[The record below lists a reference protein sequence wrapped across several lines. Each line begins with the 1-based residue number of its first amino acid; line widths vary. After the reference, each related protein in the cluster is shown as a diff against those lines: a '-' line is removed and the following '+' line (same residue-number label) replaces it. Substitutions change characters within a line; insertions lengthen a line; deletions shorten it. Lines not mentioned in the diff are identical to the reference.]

1 MPNAVNITLDEA
13 RELVSNRLL
22 WPRVSEFLWDFAPQV
37 HESWL
42 GGSVVKWLGS
52 EGSTQLPHNHLTA
65 QPLNRLTMSS
75 PRVKRYILESLGVE
89 PCFHTFPKED
99 GSRILLL
106 DGATLES
113 AAKWLGALACAES
126 LRRVTSGEVV
136 RELKSKLRGIYPE
149 VFSYTAYF
157 SGLDSS
163 HRDTEAQSL
172 EDEIVSTG
180 CNMLF
185 SAIAGLPAS
194 LVSRLKLKLPKSLC
208 ELCVSPLLGH
218 PLCGQPS
225 AGGYAPLRL
234 KERSSQTNLS
244 AVLKLFKLKFP
255 EAYKLCC

>member
-1 MPNAVNITLDEA
+1 MDGVITMEDA
-13 RELVSNRLL
+13 RALVGDAKL
-22 WPRVSEFLWDFAPQV
+22 WPRVRDFLWDFAPQV

-42 GGSVVKWLGS
+42 EPK
-52 EGSTQLPHNHLTA
+52 QLSL
-65 QPLNRLTMSS
+65 RDS
-75 PRVKRYILESLGVE
+75 PRVKRYILDSLGVE
-89 PCFHTFPKED
+89 QCFHAFPKDD

-136 RELKSKLRGIYPE
+136 RELKTKLRGIYPE

-157 SGLDSS
+157 KENDFQR
-163 HRDTEAQSL
+163 RDAETQRL
-172 EDEIVSTG
+172 EDEVVSTG
-180 CNMLF
+180 YNMLF

-208 ELCVSPLLGH
+208 DLCVS
-218 PLCGQPS
+218 
-225 AGGYAPLRL
+225 APLRL
-234 KERSSQTNLS
+234 EERPSQTNLS

>member
-1 MPNAVNITLDEA
+1 MDGVITMEDA
-13 RELVSNRLL
+13 RALVGDAKL
-22 WPRVSEFLWDFAPQV
+22 WPRVRDFLWDFAPQV

-42 GGSVVKWLGS
+42 EPK
-52 EGSTQLPHNHLTA
+52 QLSL
-65 QPLNRLTMSS
+65 RDS
-75 PRVKRYILESLGVE
+75 PRVKRYILDSLGVE
-89 PCFHTFPKED
+89 PCFHAFPKED

-126 LRRVTSGEVV
+126 LRRVTSGEIV
-136 RELKSKLRGIYPE
+136 RELKSKFRGIYTE

-157 SGLDSS
+157 KENDFQR
-163 HRDTEAQSL
+163 RDAETQRL
-172 EDEIVSTG
+172 EDEVVSTG
-180 CNMLF
+180 YNMLF

-208 ELCVSPLLGH
+208 DLCVS
-218 PLCGQPS
+218 
-225 AGGYAPLRL
+225 APLRL
-234 KERSSQTNLS
+234 EERPSQTNLS

>member
-1 MPNAVNITLDEA
+1 MDGVITMDDA
-13 RELVSNRLL
+13 RALVGDVKL
-22 WPRVSEFLWDFAPQV
+22 WPRIRDFLWDFVPQV

-42 GGSVVKWLGS
+42 EDVLATKNAENAKKGKDTLCDLCALCGK
-52 EGSTQLPHNHLTA
+52 ERNA
-65 QPLNRLTMSS
+65 
-75 PRVKRYILESLGVE
+75 PRVKRYILDSLGVE

-157 SGLDSS
+157 KENDFQR
-163 HRDTEAQSL
+163 RDAETLSAQRIS
-172 EDEIVSTG
+172 EDG
-180 CNMLF
+180 CKMLF
-185 SAIAGLPAS
+185 SVLSELPEP
-194 LVSRLKLKLPKSLC
+194 LIRRMKLKFPKSLC
-208 ELCVSPLLGH
+208 ELC
-218 PLCGQPS
+218 
-225 AGGYAPLRL
+225 AFAPLRL
-234 KERSSQTNLS
+234 KERSSQTSLS

>member
-1 MPNAVNITLDEA
+1 MDGVITMEDA
-13 RELVSNRLL
+13 RALVGEVKL
-22 WPRVSEFLWDFAPQV
+22 WPRVRDFLWDFAPQV

-42 GGSVVKWLGS
+42 
-52 EGSTQLPHNHLTA
+52 EPNQLSLKD
-65 QPLNRLTMSS
+65 S
-75 PRVKRYILESLGVE
+75 PRVKRYILDSLGVE

-113 AAKWLGALACAES
+113 TAKWLGALACAES

-136 RELKSKLRGIYPE
+136 RGLKSKLRGIYPE

-157 SGLDSS
+157 KDLDFQR
-163 HRDTEAQSL
+163 RDAETLSAQRIS
-172 EDEIVSTG
+172 EDG
-180 CNMLF
+180 CKMLF
-185 SAIAGLPAS
+185 SVLAELPEP
-194 LVSRLKLKLPKSLC
+194 LIRRMKLKFPKGLC

-234 KERSSQTNLS
+234 KERSSQINLS

>member
-1 MPNAVNITLDEA
+1 MDGVITMEDA
-13 RELVSNRLL
+13 RALVGDAKL
-22 WPRVSEFLWDFAPQV
+22 WPRVRDFLWDFAPQV

-42 GGSVVKWLGS
+42 EPK
-52 EGSTQLPHNHLTA
+52 QLSL
-65 QPLNRLTMSS
+65 RDS
-75 PRVKRYILESLGVE
+75 PRVKRYILDSLGVE
-89 PCFHTFPKED
+89 QCFHAFPKDD

-136 RELKSKLRGIYPE
+136 RELKTTLRGIYPE

-157 SGLDSS
+157 KENDFQR
-163 HRDTEAQSL
+163 RDAETQRL
-172 EDEIVSTG
+172 EDEVVSTG
-180 CNMLF
+180 YNMLF

-208 ELCVSPLLGH
+208 DLCVS
-218 PLCGQPS
+218 
-225 AGGYAPLRL
+225 APLRL
-234 KERSSQTNLS
+234 EERPSQTNLS

>member
-1 MPNAVNITLDEA
+1 MDGVITMEDA
-13 RELVSNRLL
+13 RALVGDAKL
-22 WPRVSEFLWDFAPQV
+22 WPRVRDFLWDFAPQV

-42 GGSVVKWLGS
+42 
-52 EGSTQLPHNHLTA
+52 EPEQLSL
-65 QPLNRLTMSS
+65 RDS

-157 SGLDSS
+157 KDLDS
-163 HRDTEAQSL
+163 RGGAEARS
-172 EDEIVSTG
+172 EDIVAEVVANG
-180 CNMLF
+180 YGLLF
-185 SAIAGLPAS
+185 SAFSKLPAS
-194 LVSRLKLKLPKSLC
+194 VVSRAKFKLPKDLR
-208 ELCVSPLLGH
+208 VSASPREIDL
-218 PLCGQPS
+218 PV
-225 AGGYAPLRL
+225 
-234 KERSSQTNLS
+234 
-244 AVLKLFKLKFP
+244 VLKLFKLKFP

>member
-1 MPNAVNITLDEA
+1 MDGVITMEDA
-13 RELVSNRLL
+13 RALVGDVKL
-22 WPRVSEFLWDFAPQV
+22 WPRVRDFLWDFAPQV

-42 GGSVVKWLGS
+42 
-52 EGSTQLPHNHLTA
+52 EPNQLSLKD
-65 QPLNRLTMSS
+65 S
-75 PRVKRYILESLGVE
+75 PRVKRYILDSLGVE

-113 AAKWLGALACAES
+113 TAKWLGALACAES

-149 VFSYTAYF
+149 VFGYTAYF
-157 SGLDSS
+157 E
-163 HRDTEAQSL
+163 RDLSDLRDVKDGEAGVDFKRRDAKAQSAQSGKL
-172 EDEIVSTG
+172 SESVVKTG
-180 CNMLF
+180 YAVLL
-185 SAIAGLPAS
+185 SALASIPSS
-194 LVSRLKLKLPKSLC
+194 LVSRLKFKLSKNLC
-208 ELCVSPLLGH
+208 DS
-218 PLCGQPS
+218 
-225 AGGYAPLRL
+225 APLRL

>member
-1 MPNAVNITLDEA
+1 MDGVITMEDA
-13 RELVSNRLL
+13 RALVGDAKL
-22 WPRVSEFLWDFAPQV
+22 WPRVRDFLWDFAPQV

-89 PCFHTFPKED
+89 PCFHAFPKED

-106 DGATLES
+106 DGVTLES
-113 AAKWLGALACAES
+113 AAKWLGALACVES

-136 RELKSKLRGIYPE
+136 RELKSKLRGVYPE

-157 SGLDSS
+157 RENDFQRRDAYPPAEGCPQSGCPS
-163 HRDTEAQSL
+163 RGETQRL
-172 EDEIVSTG
+172 EDEVVSTG
-180 CNMLF
+180 YNMLF

-208 ELCVSPLLGH
+208 DLCVS
-218 PLCGQPS
+218 
-225 AGGYAPLRL
+225 APLRL
-234 KERSSQTNLS
+234 KERSSQINLS